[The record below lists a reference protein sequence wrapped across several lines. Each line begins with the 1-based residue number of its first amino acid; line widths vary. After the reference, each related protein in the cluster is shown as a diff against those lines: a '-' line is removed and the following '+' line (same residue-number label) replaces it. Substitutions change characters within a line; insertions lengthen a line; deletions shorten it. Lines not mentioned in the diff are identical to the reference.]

1 MWPGALLIVS
11 VVHISPL
18 KVYGTIINAALGDK
32 TSAWVTTRDAMT
44 MLCIAVGLAPAFKMK
59 FWNIGAEGQI
69 LVGGIATAACMIY
82 LKALPPVVLILVMMI
97 ASLIAGA
104 AWGFLPGFFKARWNT
119 NETLFTLMMNYIAIQ
134 LTSFFVAKW
143 EYPFGS
149 NHRRHHQPHRQAGLA
164 AEHVL

>member
-1 MWPGALLIVS
+1 MEHKKAHEPLLRMAKRGTALPGWKAWGIRLIGFLLSLVACALLIVS

-82 LKALPPVVLILVMMI
+82 LKALPPDKSRAFQTSGSWVFLLCQQKNPMALVKTVPDGI
-97 ASLIAGA
+97 
-104 AWGFLPGFFKARWNT
+104 
-119 NETLFTLMMNYIAIQ
+119 IQ
-134 LTSFFVAKW
+134 
-143 EYPFGS
+143 
-149 NHRRHHQPHRQAGLA
+149 
-164 AEHVL
+164 